1 MIPAWLEHDVIA
13 PMLENMVVTLDYRE
27 YAIFVGTYV
36 NDQATIDEVER
47 MRRRFRQ
54 LIRVEVPHAGPTC
67 KADCLNWVVQA
78 IFSHERTHGIEF
90 AGVVLH
96 DCEDV
101 LHPMELKLF
110 NYILPRK
117 DLIQIPVASL
127 ERNWH
132 EFVAGTYMDE
142 FAEWHARDLVVR
154 ESLSGMVPS
163 AGVGTCFSRY
173 ALMTLAAETD
183 NQPFNTD
190 T

>member
-1 MIPAWLEHDVIA
+1 MIA

-117 DLIQIPVASL
+117 DLI
-127 ERNWH
+127 
-132 EFVAGTYMDE
+132 
-142 FAEWHARDLVVR
+142 
-154 ESLSGMVPS
+154 
-163 AGVGTCFSRY
+163 
-173 ALMTLAAETD
+173 
-183 NQPFNTD
+183 
-190 T
+190 